1 MKSSS
6 ITGLAYAFIPADTQD
21 QKSYTTTKTKINPT
35 TTTSNSIY
43 FFEGVMPATATLQT
57 YSDINLLLSDYS
69 TKLVGSLENF
79 DMKYTYETTDR
90 TRKIQKM
97 PVDAVKITSAVDGTI
112 GWAVI
117 DLQSVAISV
126 SYNSLIFTDAIG
138 GWDDAEQS
146 ILVSTT
152 VVTAGEQFTLKDV
165 SITLRDAMLADL
177 V

>member
-6 ITGLAYAFIPADTQD
+6 ITGLSYAFIPVDTQD
-21 QKSYTTTKTKINPT
+21 QKSYATTKSKINPT
-35 TTTSNSIY
+35 TTTSNNIY
-43 FFEGVMPATATLQT
+43 FFEGVMPASAELQV
-57 YSDINLLLSDYS
+57 YSDINKLITDYN
-69 TKLVGSLENF
+69 TKLIGKLENF

-97 PVDAVKITSAVDGTI
+97 PVDAIKITSAVTGII
-112 GWAVI
+112 GWAVV

-126 SYNSLIFTDAIG
+126 SFNSLVFTDAIG

-146 ILVSTT
+146 ILVSSTS
-152 VVTAGEQFTLKDV
+152 VTAGEQFTLKDV